1 MTINFSQSGKEVAL
15 KNIIGRTFSTN
26 NYVRLY
32 TNEVFPSNSTTI
44 DDIEECESNG
54 YAAVKLLQNNWT
66 ISDSI
71 ASYPKVTFNLNE
83 EVTVYGYFV
92 TQNDILLYVEPFN
105 TPVSLDSSGGAVYVG
120 INIGFL

>member
-1 MTINFSQSGKEVAL
+1 MTISFSQSGKEVAL

-32 TNEVFPSNSTTI
+32 TNEIAVSSSITI
-44 DDIEECESNG
+44 DDIEECESDG
-54 YAAVKLLQNNWT
+54 YAPVQLLQNNWVV
-66 ISDSI
+66 SDSI
-71 ASYPKVTFNLNE
+71 ASYPKVTFDLNE
-83 EVTVYGYFV
+83 ETVIYGYFV
-92 TQNDILLYVEPFN
+92 TQNDILLYVEPFI